1 MYCNLTNTK
10 THVMWIREIKIV
22 TNGCEHWDGC
32 FLLGLKNHSIKS
44 ACLHAFIT
52 GKSSLFKD
60 SKLFEPGMFSNI
72 GAKEERTSTTANL
85 NMYSWKYTIYLK
97 YYYKTHPDDIFIL
110 CSNCHRKLL
119 KEIYIKSSNVT
130 DRWWVKYF
138 RESSFR
144 QRKIRRTKQAPR
156 N

>member
-1 MYCNLTNTK
+1 MDKRNKDCDK
-10 THVMWIREIKIV
+10 RMW
-22 TNGCEHWDGC
+22 TLGW
-32 FLLGLKNHSIKS
+32 LLSSWTQDHSIKS

-72 GAKEERTSTTANL
+72 GAKEERTSTTAKL
-85 NMYSWKYTIYLK
+85 NMYSWKYTVYLT